1 MSAKTKLNLIFGLML
16 TLTILAVGAHK
27 PLANENVNGLYV
39 KSIEQ
44 VLRLEPEEVDL
55 GIASLIIAEEWS
67 EIVPGRRYQQEL
79 DDMAYEIRGRIEKQ
93 GLQNSYKAI
102 HIINDYLFNELGY
115 TSVKEASD
123 ANDLFLHSVMDR
135 KKGYCLSLSILYLA
149 IGERL
154 GLPLYG
160 VVVPSHFFV
169 RYDNGPVRFNI
180 ETTSKGGYA
189 NDEHYI
195 EKFNVPDN
203 GHDSIYMQN
212 LNKMQSLGCLFNNLG
227 NVYSDEGNI
236 DAAIKALEN
245 AVRINP
251 SLAES
256 RTNLGNMYLQKG
268 RINDAVYNYRQA
280 LSINPDDAKT
290 YNNLGNAYLE
300 REWFNEAIGAYTKSL
315 ELDNDSIEARMNI
328 ATAYSKL
335 GLTEKAAVFLREAI
349 SMQPNKSTLYSQL
362 GGIYY
367 NAGKYDKAMNA
378 YKKAIQINY
387 KDAEAHYGMGL
398 CYSKLDMVKN
408 EIISYKNALAAKPD
422 MVEALANLGNA
433 YFVQEKY
440 DNAIK
445 QYKKAVALAP
455 DDHTLYYNLGAAY
468 TNEKMFKESVA
479 EYLKAIELNP
489 DMGDT
494 HNGLAYALYKLK
506 NYPEAY
512 KHLLRATQLGVQI
525 DEKLLKAIER
535 KMR

>member
-1 MSAKTKLNLIFGLML
+1 MIEKIKLNLTIWL
-16 TLTILAVGAHK
+16 TLNLTVLAIGAYK
-27 PLANENVNGLYV
+27 PLANENTDGLYV

-44 VLRLEPEEVDL
+44 TLRLEPDEVDL
-55 GIASLIIAEEWS
+55 GTAALIVAEEWS
-67 EIVPGRRYQQEL
+67 ELVHGRRYQQKL
-79 DDMAYEIRGRIEKQ
+79 DDMAYEIRDRIEKE
-93 GLQNSYKAI
+93 GLQNSYKAVQV
-102 HIINDYLFNELGY
+102 INDYLFNELGY
-115 TSVKEASD
+115 ESVKEATD

-149 IGERL
+149 LGERL

-160 VVVPSHFFV
+160 VVVPGHFFV
-169 RYDNGPVRFNI
+169 RYDKGPVRFNI
-180 ETTSKGGYA
+180 ETTGKGGYA

-195 EKFNVPDN
+195 TRFNVPDN
-203 GHDSIYMQN
+203 DHDSIYMQN

-236 DAAIKALEN
+236 DAALKALEN

-268 RINDAVYNYRQA
+268 RIDDAVYNYRQA

-315 ELDNDSIEARMNI
+315 TLDNNSVEARMNI

-335 GLTEKAAVFLREAI
+335 GLAEKAAVFLREAI
-349 SMQPNKSTLYSQL
+349 SMQPRKSTLYSQL
-362 GGIYY
+362 GGVYY
-367 NAGKYDKAMNA
+367 NAGKYDKAMKE
-378 YKKAIQINY
+378 YKRALHINY
-387 KDAEAHYGMGL
+387 NDAEAHYGMGL
-398 CYSKLDMVKN
+398 CYNKLDMVKN

-440 DNAIK
+440 DKAVK
-445 QYKKAVALAP
+445 QYEKAVALAP

-468 TNEKMFKESVA
+468 TNEKMFKKSVA
-479 EYLKAIELNP
+479 GYLKAVELNP
-489 DMGDT
+489 DMGDA
-494 HNGLAYALYKLK
+494 HNGLAYAFYKLK

-512 KHLLRATQLGVQI
+512 KHILRAAQLGVQV
-525 DEKLLKAIER
+525 DQKLLKTIER